1 MTTFSKGV
9 NFNSATFY
17 KWVNFNGASF
27 GAEASFNGATF
38 GAEVN
43 FNVAR
48 FDAAARFAAA
58 KFNGI
63 ASFTGTTFSAR
74 VDFMLATFCGVAHL
88 VTAKFNGIAN
98 FNSVTFSGVANFSRA
113 KFPERADFR
122 WATFSGR
129 THFAGPEGS
138 DRTGYIFAGAE
149 VDFRQVVINSTDAV
163 AFEQADMTKC
173 QFQGTDL
180 RKVRLVG
187 IEWPR
192 KGRRTV
198 VYDDIAPVVPAD
210 GNARPWSQIERLYR
224 ELKQNYEDRRDY
236 ERGGDF
242 HYGEKEM
249 RRQNPDT
256 AWGLRLVLTLYWLF
270 SGSGERFGPPL
281 LWAGFLFVGSTIGY
295 MWGGLRPIQ
304 PSSSNPGALTDSL

>member
-1 MTTFSKGV
+1 MQLKKFSKLVIVCGV
-9 NFNSATFY
+9 
-17 KWVNFNGASF
+17 
-27 GAEASFNGATF
+27 
-38 GAEVN
+38 
-43 FNVAR
+43 VA
-48 FDAAARFAAA
+48 
-58 KFNGI
+58 
-63 ASFTGTTFSAR
+63 FTGAYSAETFR
-74 VDFMLATFCGVAHL
+74 
-88 VTAKFNGIAN
+88 
-98 FNSVTFSGVANFSRA
+98 
-113 KFPERADFR
+113 
-122 WATFSGR
+122 
-129 THFAGPEGS
+129 
-138 DRTGYIFAGAE
+138 FAGAE

-198 VYDDIAPVVPAD
+198 VYDDIARVVPAD
-210 GNARPWSQIERLYR
+210 GNTRPWSQIERLYR

-236 ERGGDF
+236 ERAGDF

-270 SGSGERFGPPL
+270 SGSGERFGPSL
-281 LWAGFLFVGSTIGY
+281 LWAGFLFVGSMGY

-304 PSSSNPGALTDSL
+304 PSSSNPGGVD